1 MRSTTRRDRPAHL
14 ILGERGERFALEFL
28 KHRHGYQI
36 VARNF
41 STPLGRNRRGA
52 PIRGE
57 IDIIAYDGHTLAFV
71 EVKTRLSEEI
81 ATAAAAVDRS
91 KQRTVARTA
100 SVYRRL
106 MHLNG
111 VNYRFDL
118 VTVVFDKGTSPRI
131 TLHKGY
137 FTERA
142 MPSPR
147 VPVY

>member
-1 MRSTTRRDRPAHL
+1 MRNTTRQDRPAHL
-14 ILGERGERFALEFL
+14 MLGERGERFALEYV
-28 KHRHGYQI
+28 KHRHGYRI

-57 IDIIAYDGHTLAFV
+57 IDIIAYDGDTLAFV
-71 EVKTRLSEEI
+71 EVKARLSEAI

-100 SVYRRL
+100 RVYRRL
-106 MHLNG
+106 MHLDG

-118 VTVVFDKGTSPRI
+118 VTVVFDGGTSPRI

-137 FTERA
+137 FTERP
-142 MPSPR
+142 MNPSRDPIS
-147 VPVY
+147 